1 MGTIGVQVV
10 FKTGGKIH
18 GRGSWGDGRWHADKR
33 SPRFEPDSEVAKI
46 DRDLRVRE
54 TRY

>member
-18 GRGSWGDGRWHADKR
+18 GRGSWGDGRHADKR
-33 SPRFEPDSEVAKI
+33 SPRFEPE
-46 DRDLRVRE
+46 RGGQN
-54 TRY
+54 